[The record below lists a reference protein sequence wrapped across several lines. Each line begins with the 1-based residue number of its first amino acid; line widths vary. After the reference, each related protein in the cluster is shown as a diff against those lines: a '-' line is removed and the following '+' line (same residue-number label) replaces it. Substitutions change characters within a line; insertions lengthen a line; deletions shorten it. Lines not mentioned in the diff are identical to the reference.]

1 MEHKGLIPNES
12 YEIFIIGD
20 NITNY
25 LHFPHILD
33 HTCGNMYCYDSYT
46 FPTLHFTVWVEDGR
60 IDTICCDQV
69 CYWKNTN
76 LIGMPYSDFLIMC
89 GQKPTKESKEYV
101 LLSKGDCHGS
111 GPFFPSGL
119 PPERLDPRSYRACSH
134 PPGYT
139 RYRRYSPF
147 HSTVLRSRCAFPPD
161 LGTDGHRIVSPLHE
175 TNADR

>member
-76 LIGMPYSDFLIMC
+76 LIGMPYSECADKNQRKKVKNMYC
-89 GQKPTKESKEYV
+89 YPRTEGKTKKFIY
-101 LLSKGDCHGS
+101 LM
-111 GPFFPSGL
+111 
-119 PPERLDPRSYRACSH
+119 
-134 PPGYT
+134 T
-139 RYRRYSPF
+139 
-147 HSTVLRSRCAFPPD
+147 
-161 LGTDGHRIVSPLHE
+161 
-175 TNADR
+175 